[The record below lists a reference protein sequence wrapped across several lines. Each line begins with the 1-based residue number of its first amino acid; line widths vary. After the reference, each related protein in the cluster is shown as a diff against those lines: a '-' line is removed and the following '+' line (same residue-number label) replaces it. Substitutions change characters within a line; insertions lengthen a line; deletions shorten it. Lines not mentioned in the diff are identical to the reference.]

1 MSGPAHKLSTFLL
14 ALAMLDA
21 VEAQEAPV
29 DNVLLVT
36 LDGLRWQ
43 EVFRG
48 VDPAL
53 AASEEYNRLGPQ
65 LTEMFG
71 ARGSVSS
78 AERLMPFL
86 HDVVFE
92 EGSVIGNRDAGSC
105 AHVTNPW
112 YFSYPG
118 YNEILTGSVDSDIDT
133 NEARPNPNV
142 SFLEWL
148 NQQQDFAGRVA
159 AFASW
164 DVFPAILNVE
174 RSGLPVNVGLPA
186 AAHSEVD
193 AALARLQGDLPVLWP
208 TVRYDAFT
216 QQYAL
221 SYLRSEHP
229 RVLYVSYGE
238 TDDHAHDG
246 HYEQVL
252 ISANRTDRFL
262 RELWD
267 FVQADPQYRD
277 NTVMFITVDHGRG
290 EAPLETWQHHAS
302 KESLAGYM
310 QSLAQYEDGIV
321 GSDAVWMAALGPGI
335 AANGLVVTTACA
347 GSNQIA
353 ATLLQLLGQ
362 DYTTFDPS
370 AGAPLAGMLAP

>member
-1 MSGPAHKLSTFLL
+1 MPFSAHKLPLFLL
-14 ALAMLDA
+14 SLAILN
-21 VEAQEAPV
+21 VAQAQDLPV

-65 LTEMFG
+65 LTELFG
-71 ARGSVSS
+71 ASGDATS

-86 HDVVFE
+86 HEVVLK

-105 AHVTNPW
+105 ARVTNPW
-112 YFSYPG
+112 FFSYPG
-118 YNEILTGSVDSDIDT
+118 YNEILTGVVDRGIDT
-133 NEARPNPNV
+133 NEAKPNPNV
-142 SFLEWL
+142 SVLEWL
-148 NQQQDFAGRVA
+148 NGQPAFAGKVA

-174 RSGLPVNVGLPA
+174 RSGLPVNVGTPA
-186 AAHSEVD
+186 DAHNEMD
-193 AALARLQGDLPVLWP
+193 AAVARLQRDLPVLWP

-216 QQYAL
+216 HHYAL
-221 SYLRSEHP
+221 SYLQSQHP

-238 TDDHAHDG
+238 TDDFAHDG

-252 ISANRTDRFL
+252 TSANRSDRFL

-267 FVQADPQYRD
+267 FVQSDAQYRD

-302 KESLAGYM
+302 KESLGNYM
-310 QSLAQYEDGIV
+310 KSLAQYEEGIV
-321 GSDAVWMAALGPGI
+321 GSDAVWMAAIGPGI
-335 AANGLVVTTACA
+335 AAHGMIATADCA
-347 GSNQIA
+347 GSNQVA
-353 ATLLQLLGQ
+353 ATLLQALGL
-362 DYTTFDPS
+362 DYKVFNPS